1 MGVWTL
7 AKLVIGGRNGGWIPD
22 GRGLGDDDLPDVPV
36 VAEDFVAASG
46 CDGEEMTESGS
57 IRFACGRVV
66 WPNDGL
72 PKE

>member
-1 MGVWTL
+1 M

-22 GRGLGDDDLPDVPV
+22 GRGFGNDDLPEVPV
-36 VAEDFVAASG
+36 TAEDFVAASG
-46 CDGEEMTESGS
+46 CDGEDTMTERGS

-66 WPNDGL
+66 WPNAGL